1 MIGDIGVSAAAFEQA
16 QEQAQMDMEQV
27 SLGSAYVEFAKSI
40 VWKDLQEAM
49 EIQIKDAESSI
60 MEAEPGESLEKKRD
74 NFITYQVWKKM
85 RVALE
90 QRVKFMTETYQDYIK
105 ESTHGNDHAQPSR

>member
-1 MIGDIGVSAAAFEQA
+1 MLDVGVSAAAHELREEQSRL
-16 QEQAQMDMEQV
+16 DMEQV
-27 SLGSAYVEFAKSI
+27 SLGSAYVEFRKSI

-49 EIQIKDAESSI
+49 DQQVRDAESAI
-60 MEAEPGESLEKKRD
+60 IEAEAGESLDKKRD

-90 QRVKFMTETYQDYIK
+90 QRVNSMTETYQDYIK
-105 ESTHGNDHAQPSR
+105 ETTQHGNDHA